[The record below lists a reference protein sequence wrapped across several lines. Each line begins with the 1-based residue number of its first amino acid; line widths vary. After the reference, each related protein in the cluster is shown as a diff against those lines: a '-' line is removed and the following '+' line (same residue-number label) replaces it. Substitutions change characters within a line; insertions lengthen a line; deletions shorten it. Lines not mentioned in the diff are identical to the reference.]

1 MNQEKI
7 GKFIQNLRKDKNLS
21 QIELAKRIGVT
32 NKAVSKWETGNGIP
46 DYGVFDNLCKEF
58 DITVNELLN
67 GERNTNDNNIFTEYM
82 EYKTRQEKKKKRA
95 FKLISALVIL
105 CFIFIIY
112 FINSYNKIYVYKLSG
127 NGNGFNYSGGVL
139 VLSNISNVFDKGK
152 LSVSDDIR
160 KNTIILDRIF
170 AIKENGKFYKL
181 FSWEYDILEVEK
193 YGSDELFPSDK
204 I

>member
-95 FKLISALVIL
+95 FKFMYTNCLVMEMGL
-105 CFIFIIY
+105 
-112 FINSYNKIYVYKLSG
+112 
-127 NGNGFNYSGGVL
+127 
-139 VLSNISNVFDKGK
+139 
-152 LSVSDDIR
+152 
-160 KNTIILDRIF
+160 IILVVF
-170 AIKENGKFYKL
+170 
-181 FSWEYDILEVEK
+181 
-193 YGSDELFPSDK
+193 
-204 I
+204 